1 MQPKCEEI
9 IDKPCIYTS
18 FIPVIHHTFDSHVQK
33 IRVQCLRLPMQFS
46 IHLIISEVFSFK
58 MILQWLLDARSRLC
72 GGCVRYSQW
81 NCSKNCI
88 VTPAVWWARI
98 LFLVLMQPVN
108 CGHEVRHYYRIL
120 GRTGYFTSQVSGP
133 WGSSE
138 YRLLLHNT
146 VLPEES
152 HVDESPWL
160 ACRENGLSPWLAISY
175 WPCLYSI
182 PEAVLLARYWPFAI
196 QLGSYIIRLSSLW
209 TTEEGLW
216 KKPLLMCWQ
225 DENQGVLVIVPWL
238 RQLVTGLSPC
248 TYVTDLCYW
257 WRWALCVWPG

>member
-9 IDKPCIYTS
+9 IYKPCIYTCHLS
-18 FIPVIHHTFDSHVQK
+18 LSYTT
-33 IRVQCLRLPMQFS
+33 
-46 IHLIISEVFSFK
+46 HLIHVYKNLGLNVCAYQCTSAFTSLYQKCFPSKWFFSGPLRWK
-58 MILQWLLDARSRLC
+58 LLDARSRLC
-72 GGCVRYSQW
+72 GGCVRYCQW
-81 NCSKNCI
+81 NCSRNCI

-98 LFLVLMQPVN
+98 LSLVLMQPVN

-146 VLPEES
+146 ALPEGS
-152 HVDESPWL
+152 HVDESLWL

-182 PEAVLLARYWPFAI
+182 PEAVLLALYWPFAI

-216 KKPLLMCWQ
+216 KKPLVMWWQ
-225 DENQGVLVIVPWL
+225 DENQGVLVTVPWL
-238 RQLVTGLSPC
+238 AFHHARM
-248 TYVTDLCYW
+248 
-257 WRWALCVWPG
+257 